1 MQPTSAQDEAKKAAA
16 AQAIESFLKDGMII
30 GLGSGT
36 TSRWFVRILGERV
49 AKGLRVTGVP
59 SSKSTG
65 QLAQEV
71 GVSLAD
77 LNDVPQLDLT
87 IDGADEI
94 DSQGQMIKGGGANL
108 LWEKIVAI
116 ASKQMVCIIDE
127 SKMVETLGRF
137 PLSVEVIPFA
147 WRSTERHLR
156 KVFENAGL
164 GEPVI
169 EMRGG
174 LEKPLITDSGHYLL
188 DCHLE
193 KILQPKGL
201 AEKLKQIPGVVE
213 HGLFIGIA
221 TAAVI
226 GHSSGKAEVI
236 SFRG

>member
-1 MQPTSAQDEAKKAAA
+1 MPAISAQDEAKRAAA
-16 AQAIESFLKDGMII
+16 AKAIETFLRDGMTI

-49 AKGLRVTGVP
+49 TSGLRVTGVP

-71 GVSLAD
+71 GVPLAD
-77 LNDVPQLDLT
+77 LNDVSQLDLT

-94 DSQGQMIKGGGANL
+94 DGKGRMIKGGGANL
-108 LWEKIVAI
+108 LWEKIVAC
-116 ASKQMVCIIDE
+116 ASKKMVCIVDE
-127 SKMVETLGRF
+127 SKLVERLGRF
-137 PLSVEVIPFA
+137 PLPVEVIPFA

-156 KVFENAGL
+156 GLFKENGL
-164 GEPVI
+164 GDPKI
-169 EMRGG
+169 DMRGG

-193 KILQPKGL
+193 MIPEPESLG
-201 AEKLKQIPGVVE
+201 AKLKQIPGVVE

-221 TAAVI
+221 TDAVV
-226 GHSSGKAEVI
+226 GHASGETEVFT
-236 SFRG
+236 FR